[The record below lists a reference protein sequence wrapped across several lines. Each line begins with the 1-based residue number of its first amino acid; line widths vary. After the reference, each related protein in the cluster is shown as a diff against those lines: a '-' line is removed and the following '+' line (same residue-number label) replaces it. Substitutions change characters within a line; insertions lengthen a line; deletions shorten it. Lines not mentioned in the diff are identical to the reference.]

1 MIRTTLVTL
10 LALVPAFALAQ
21 GVPPPAA
28 RPSPDGGPAIA
39 SPPPASRDAGA
50 RDATAAPDAQAPA
63 NEAVPPPD
71 TYTIKPGDT
80 LWDLSG
86 RFLNNPWYWPKIW
99 SYNPE
104 ISNPHWIFP
113 GNVLRFYPSAE
124 EAPTRVEPVGPGTP
138 IAAALE
144 APGEE
149 TPAAAEDEEVAE
161 PAVKELEDF
170 SRADLKAPAPVEQS
184 DSVAVAGPYKIGYV
198 PQRSRYA
205 LHDTFVTP
213 RELAES
219 GAITAA
225 FEEKAML
232 STLDRA
238 YARFENP
245 TDVKVGETYIIYK
258 TKGAVRHPASKG
270 KEIFGY
276 QSQIIGAAKVT
287 AIEEKAATL
296 TITQAIEPIERG
308 ALLGPWTQKFFR
320 PVDRR
325 PNKKAVEGQIIGTQ
339 YEVVTQYG
347 EHHMVFIDRGERD
360 GVEEGNVFTVLRSG
374 EQYGKDVRKATWD
387 DALPIEA
394 VGQLLVVDVKEHAST
409 ALVTKSIKEL
419 LLGDRV
425 EMRPEQGSGGN

>member
-1 MIRTTLVTL
+1 
-10 LALVPAFALAQ
+10 
-21 GVPPPAA
+21 
-28 RPSPDGGPAIA
+28 
-39 SPPPASRDAGA
+39 
-50 RDATAAPDAQAPA
+50 
-63 NEAVPPPD
+63 VPPPD

-104 ISNPHWIFP
+104 ISNPHWIYP
-113 GNVLRFYPSAE
+113 GNILKFYPSQE

-138 IAAALE
+138 VATTTGAAEENAAALE
-144 APGEE
+144 AEE
-149 TPAAAEDEEVAE
+149 ELAEA
-161 PAVKELEDF
+161 PPRELEDL
-170 SRADLKAPAPVEQS
+170 SRVDLKAPAPLEEA
-184 DSVAVAGPYKIGYV
+184 DAVAVAGPYKIGFT
-198 PQRSRYA
+198 PHRSRYA

-219 GAITAA
+219 GEITAA
-225 FEEKAML
+225 FEEKALLATM
-232 STLDRA
+232 DKA
-238 YARFENP
+238 YARFEKP
-245 TDVKVGETYIIYK
+245 AEVKVGETYIIYK
-258 TKGAVRHPASKG
+258 TKGAIRHPGAKDK

-276 QSQIIGAAKVT
+276 QSQIIGAAKVV
-287 AIEEKAATL
+287 AVEDKAATL
-296 TITQAIEPIERG
+296 TITQAMEPIERG
-308 ALLGPWTQKFFR
+308 ALLGPWSQKFYR
-320 PVDRR
+320 AVDRR
-325 PNKKAVEGQIIGTQ
+325 PNKKVIEGQIIGTQ

-347 EHHMVFIDRGERD
+347 EHHMVFLDRGEKD

-387 DALPIEA
+387 DSLPIEV

-409 ALVTKSIKEL
+409 ALVTKSMKEL

>member
-1 MIRTTLVTL
+1 MTRTILVAL
-10 LALVPAFALAQ
+10 LALAPALGLAQ
-21 GVPPPAA
+21 GAP
-28 RPSPDGGPAIA
+28 RPVAEGGPAIA
-39 SPPPASRDAGA
+39 PPPHTAGLGG
-50 RDATAAPDAQAPA
+50 AAAAGPEVQAQAPA

-104 ISNPHWIFP
+104 ISNPHWIYP
-113 GNVLRFYPSAE
+113 GNVLKFYPSQE

-138 IAAALE
+138 IAAATGAEE
-144 APGEE
+144 AA
-149 TPAAAEDEEVAE
+149 AAAEAEEELE
-161 PAVKELEDF
+161 PAKELEDL
-170 SRADLKAPAPVEQS
+170 SRADLKAPAPVEQT
-184 DSVAVAGPYKIGYV
+184 DAVAVAGPYKIGFI
-198 PQRSRYA
+198 PHRSRYA

-219 GAITAA
+219 GEITAA

-232 STLDRA
+232 ATLDRA
-238 YARFENP
+238 YARFQKPAE
-245 TDVKVGETYIIYK
+245 VKVGETYIVYK
-258 TKGAVRHPASKG
+258 TKGAVRHPSAKDQ

-276 QSQIIGAAKVT
+276 QSQIIGAAKVV
-287 AIEEKAATL
+287 AVEDKAATL
-296 TITQAIEPIERG
+296 VITQALEPIERG
-308 ALLGPWTQKFFR
+308 ALLGPWSQKFYR

-325 PNKKAVEGQIIGTQ
+325 PNKKAIAGQIIGTQ

-347 EHHMVFIDRGERD
+347 EHHMVFLDRGEKD

-374 EQYGKDVRKATWD
+374 EQYAQDLRKATWD
-387 DALPIEA
+387 DNLPIEV
-394 VGQLLVVDVKEHAST
+394 VGQLLVVDVKENAST
-409 ALVTKSIKEL
+409 ALVTRSLKEL

-425 EMRPEQGSGGN
+425 EMRPDEGSGGN